1 MPWKYADE
9 SGIMKKWADK
19 YGIEVNIS
27 QINDYVESIN
37 QYSAGQFDGVVAT
50 SMDAL
55 SIPAAGGVDTTA
67 LIVGSYSNGN
77 DGLVMKGT
85 SDLKQI
91 KGQQVHLVELSVS
104 HILAKALD
112 SVGLSEKDA
121 GGQHLGRRHRRRL
134 QYGRCTQRGDL
145 ESAAAGSRRHT
156 DAHQVFDSASVPGH
170 VKDLLIVNSETLAD
184 NPAFGKAVTGAWY
197 EVMAIMASDTP
208 QGAELRAQ
216 LGAASGTDQAGYEAQ
231 LKGTH
236 MFYQPA
242 EAVAFISGEPAHE
255 AMDSVRKFSFDHG
268 LLGDGA
274 DSADFVGIAM
284 PAGAL
289 GDQGNL
295 KLRFDTTYMQMAAD
309 GARLATQRALPAR
322 CVAAAHFEEPHAPYQ
337 RRRRTD
343 PPQDHRRGAGAVQ
356 PQRLFEHHPGDDR
369 RGRRLQP
376 WPDLLALQEQG

>member
-1 MPWKYADE
+1 MHGKIMKKLFCAGAIALAALAPLVQAEEKKTFNLAWTIYVGWMPWKYADE

-85 SDLKQI
+85 DDLKQI

-104 HILAKALD
+104 HYILAKALD
-112 SVGLSEKDA
+112 SVGLSEKDVQVVNTSDA
-121 GGQHLGRRHRRRL
+121 DIVAAFGTADVRNVATWSPLL
-134 QYGRCTQRGDL
+134 Q
-145 ESAAAGSRRHT
+145 EVAAAPE
-156 DAHQVFDSASVPGH
+156 AHQVFDSASVPGH

-289 GDQGNL
+289 GDQANL
-295 KLRFDTTYMQMAAD
+295 KLRFDTIYMQMAAD
-309 GARLATQRALPAR
+309 GAL
-322 CVAAAHFEEPHAPYQ
+322 
-337 RRRRTD
+337 
-343 PPQDHRRGAGAVQ
+343 
-356 PQRLFEHHPGDDR
+356 
-369 RGRRLQP
+369 
-376 WPDLLALQEQG
+376 